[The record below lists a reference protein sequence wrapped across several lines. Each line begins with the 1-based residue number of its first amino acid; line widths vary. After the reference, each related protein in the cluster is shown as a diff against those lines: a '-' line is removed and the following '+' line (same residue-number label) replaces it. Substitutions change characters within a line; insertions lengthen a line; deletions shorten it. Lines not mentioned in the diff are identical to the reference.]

1 MRAGLAYHGFFGP
14 PTLTGPGVGV
24 EVGVDLGLSSSVPFP
39 PSVPFNL
46 GNVMGRPGKTGGR
59 PKVEFVGSFVEFVN
73 MVPFNLQNI
82 MGRPGVTGV
91 R

>member
-1 MRAGLAYHGFFGP
+1 
-14 PTLTGPGVGV
+14 
-24 EVGVDLGLSSSVPFP
+24 
-39 PSVPFNL
+39 
-46 GNVMGRPGKTGGR
+46 MGRPGKTGGR